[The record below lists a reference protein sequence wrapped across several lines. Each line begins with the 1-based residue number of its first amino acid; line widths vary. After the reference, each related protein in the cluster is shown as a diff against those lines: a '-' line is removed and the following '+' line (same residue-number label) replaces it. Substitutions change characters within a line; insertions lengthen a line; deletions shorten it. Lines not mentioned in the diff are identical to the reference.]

1 MANSDFSKHR
11 KVEVTIRPWRK
22 EKKKEKREESSSFVH
37 FKRIVYGFHQGVIL
51 TTL

>member
-22 EKKKEKREESSSFVH
+22 EKKRRKEKKVQVSS
-37 FKRIVYGFHQGVIL
+37 IL
-51 TTL
+51 RGLCMDFIKG